1 MVNIANYQRNAK
13 QNHNQVSP
21 HICQNGYHQKDYNV
35 VKSETNKLL
44 VGDIVIF
51 VQILLKYS
59 MQISHK
65 KLIIVL
71 S

>member
-13 QNHNQVSP
+13 QNHNQVST
-21 HICQNGYHQKDYNV
+21 HICQNSYYQKDYNV

-51 VQILLKYS
+51 VQLLLKYS

-65 KLIIVL
+65 N
-71 S
+71 